1 MEQIERACTSMLV
14 GKDASADGSVMI
26 ARNDEV

>member
-14 GKDASADGSVMI
+14 GKDASADGSVTI
-26 ARNDEV
+26 HSCH